1 MLINTFAVFRFFAV
15 RSKVEWEDYIARS
28 LRHDVYHSWAYHQL
42 NSNGEAL
49 LFVYEE
55 GPVFIALPL
64 IKREIEGSTHFD
76 LTSVYGYAGPV
87 SNKEMSWLDSHNAHH
102 FKKAFLQF
110 MEMENCICVFSRLHP
125 FIEQASLLDS
135 IGGVYGNGKTIYM
148 DLQRSLGEQILGY
161 EKRLSRQIRKLRE
174 MNYTIREASGHLEIK
189 EFTEMY
195 RQNMDRLGASVSYYF
210 DENYFNK
217 LLDPLD
223 FENKL
228 ILIYDG
234 QIMICGA
241 LVLISKEIIR
251 NHLSAT
257 AADYLS
263 YSPSKL
269 LTDEISRIGR
279 QLNKK
284 VFHLGGGVG
293 GKEDS
298 LFKFKSYFSDQQ
310 IEDRIWCYIH
320 NQPLYDELVKQRGAG
335 LNNGSTFFPLYRQP
349 KTETISNIYSDE
361 Q

>member
-1 MLINTFAVFRFFAV
+1 MLINTPAVFRFFTV
-15 RSKVEWEDYIARS
+15 RSKVEWDGYIVRS

-42 NSNGEAL
+42 NLSGEAL

-55 GPVFIALPL
+55 DQVFIALPL
-64 IKREIEGSTHFD
+64 IKRKIEDSSFFD

-87 SNKEMSWLDSHNAHH
+87 SNKELSRLDSDSTHH
-102 FKKAFLQF
+102 FKSAFLQF

-125 FIEQASLLDS
+125 FIEQACLLNS
-135 IGGVYGNGKTIYM
+135 IGGVCANGKTIFM
-148 DLQRSLGEQILGY
+148 DLRRTLEEQMRCY

-174 MNYTIREASGHLEIK
+174 MNYTIKEASGHLEIK
-189 EFTEMY
+189 QFTEMY
-195 RQNMDRLGASVSYYF
+195 HQNMDRLKASDSYYF
-210 DENYFNK
+210 DESYFHK
-217 LLDPLD
+217 LLDPVE

-234 QIMICGA
+234 KVMICGA
-241 LVLISKEIIR
+241 LILISKEIIR

-257 AADYLS
+257 AVDYLA

-279 QLNKK
+279 QLNKRI
-284 VFHLGGGVG
+284 FHLGGGVG

-310 IEDRIWCYIH
+310 IEDSIWCYIN
-320 NQPLYDELVKQRGAG
+320 NQVRYNELVEKRGIAA
-335 LNNGSTFFPLYRQP
+335 NNDSIFFPLYRQP
-349 KTETISNIYSDE
+349 QTETISKIYNDE